1 MGVYL
6 STTAYSPMAFTSAI
20 IGFISF
26 VFTLG
31 TFLKVV
37 WINLETM
44 MEPSHE
50 VHGMLTGLRTELLEE
65 KASIRTMRR
74 QSKRFYRQMQ
84 QDGMSDSLVG
94 IELDEVTL
102 KTMGD
107 SVKGLIRRFRELER
121 PFLESGNR
129 GIDGWKDHR
138 HPAGRKRRGSDG
150 SPYYEHSAY
159 ASPPEKSGRRG
170 SRGVRDVER
179 GRAMDN
185 DDTMDEEE
193 AFWAQR
199 TQYAPFDFGRRF
211 VWIRKKSEAQDL
223 FETLSRVQ
231 IRRVARQVGG
241 MSVLMHAYGSKT
253 CRVEE
258 IMERLDERMNR
269 IVGVRRVE

>member
-84 QDGMSDSLVG
+84 QDGMSESLVG
-94 IELDEVTL
+94 VELDEVTL

-138 HPAGRKRRGSDG
+138 HKARRRGSDG

-159 ASPPEKSGRRG
+159 ANSPPEKGGRRG
-170 SRGVRDVER
+170 SRGAGDVER
-179 GRAMDN
+179 GRVTDK

-199 TQYAPFDFGRRF
+199 TRYAPFDFGRRL
-211 VWIRKKSEAQDL
+211 VWIRKKSEAQSL

-231 IRRVARQVGG
+231 TRRIARQVGG
-241 MSVLMHAYGSKT
+241 MSILMHEYGSKT

-258 IMERLDERMNR
+258 LMERLDERMNR